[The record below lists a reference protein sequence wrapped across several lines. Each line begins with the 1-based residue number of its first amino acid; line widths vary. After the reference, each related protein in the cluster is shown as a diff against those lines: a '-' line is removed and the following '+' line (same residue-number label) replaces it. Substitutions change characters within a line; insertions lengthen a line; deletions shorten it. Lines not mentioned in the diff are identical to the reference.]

1 MRALGLEPSNDE
13 LENMITEVDGSGK
26 YCAHS
31 SRFLST
37 NFLDWTYVGLV
48 QPFRNCVFVLAAAL
62 SCSRTLRLFLFYFYF
77 QIVVSLS
84 LFLSLPLVRAPL
96 MLFADPIHPFRLP
109 HLLCVLASC
118 LFHWRTIVVYG
129 LPAICSAIRGQ
140 QVRGPLTS
148 PSS

>member
-1 MRALGLEPSNDE
+1 MRAVGLEPSNDE

-77 QIVVSLS
+77 QIAVSLS
-84 LFLSLPLVRAPL
+84 LFLSLSLSYARPSCCLLIQSILSASHTFCVFWRLVSFIGA
-96 MLFADPIHPFRLP
+96 
-109 HLLCVLASC
+109 
-118 LFHWRTIVVYG
+118 
-129 LPAICSAIRGQ
+129 
-140 QVRGPLTS
+140 
-148 PSS
+148 PSSSMDCLPSALPYVGNR